1 MFNPDKVKYYTDNK
15 RVVVATCRWMGHIIR
30 AEALCHPN
38 DIFDYETGKKLA
50 TARLM
55 GHAQI
60 MLRDRV
66 SDELDVLSAH
76 INFLMDERSDA
87 HVKQLFYQRQH
98 YRIYFAFEGLAQRMC
113 KPFIT
118 DSYRR

>member
-76 INFLMDERSDA
+76 INFLMDERNYLEEKYHA
-87 HVKQLFYQRQH
+87 AVKELRQIGSEIN
-98 YRIYFAFEGLAQRMC
+98 RLLGR
-113 KPFIT
+113 
-118 DSYRR
+118 